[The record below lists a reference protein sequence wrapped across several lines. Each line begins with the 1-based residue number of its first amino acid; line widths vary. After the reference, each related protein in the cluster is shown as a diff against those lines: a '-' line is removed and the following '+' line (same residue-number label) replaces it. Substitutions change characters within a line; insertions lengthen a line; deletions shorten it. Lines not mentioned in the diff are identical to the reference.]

1 MPEIEALKQELAQI
15 DDDFRQLLEEHRQ
28 YELRLEALSQKS
40 LPSPDDEVEEKR
52 IKIHKLH
59 LKDQMESMLR
69 THLTEHAAV
78 TA

>member
-1 MPEIEALKQELAQI
+1 MPEIEALKQELSKT

-52 IKIHKLH
+52 IKVHKLH